1 MQVPANTLFDLVC
14 PVPWNVGDRVTWYKN
29 GDILSDTT
37 FANLIIYDN
46 FIGFPS
52 ISESDSGKYTCAVND
67 DLATAQ
73 STIINV
79 VGSQPSTGAG
89 QGKKCTMV
97 TELIRLEQKKNWG
110 CLVKIIDFLFQHWT
124 LVFKKQNHVNMILSC
139 T

>member
-1 MQVPANTLFDLVC
+1 MFSLHIALSGGVGTQVVQVPANTLFDLVC

-97 TELIRLEQKKNWG
+97 TELIRTRTEKKIG
-110 CLVKIIDFLFQHWT
+110 VA
-124 LVFKKQNHVNMILSC
+124 
-139 T
+139 